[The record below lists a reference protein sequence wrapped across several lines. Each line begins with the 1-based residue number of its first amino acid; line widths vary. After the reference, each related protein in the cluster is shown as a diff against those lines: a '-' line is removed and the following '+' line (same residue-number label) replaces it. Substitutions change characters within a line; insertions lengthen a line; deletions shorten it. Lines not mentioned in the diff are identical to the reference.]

1 MITTNIPISSSI
13 SAVKA
18 KVDIY
23 DGATLVQ
30 SCTCS
35 EHLQDFILTREGD
48 TSKFFGFGVAH
59 KVALSL
65 IDINYTLKPI
75 KKGYTIKIGLGDG
88 TNFDYPF
95 PTFYIAEISREE
107 KTRTTTITAYDILYK
122 ADILTIRD
130 FKEMFADTSLS
141 GMAAYCAS
149 ALGLEVDGR
158 IQIAGTDDS
167 AFFYVQKGAANFSD
181 DDSIKTVLTAI
192 AEATQTI
199 YYINNNDYL
208 VFKRLDKNG
217 EPVFTVTKDIY
228 YELTTQTSRTLT
240 KIASVTELGDN
251 LYFGTDES
259 ATQYIRDNAFWVTST
274 KLDELLTDAANRVLG
289 LTITQLECEWEG
301 NHLLEIGDKVAF
313 VTEDNSTV
321 TCFILD
327 DVIDYQ
333 GYINQIT
340 AWEYTEDDS
349 TNAGNPTSIGDK
361 INQTVAKVDKVN
373 KEITLMVSDANATKS
388 ALSELQLNT
397 EEISMSVREVE
408 VATEEQLKT
417 FSNNIDTLTK
427 EVGLKVDSE
436 AVSIVVGQVL
446 SEGVEKVVTSSKHYT
461 FDDNGLEIKSSD
473 SEISTLVTEDGMRI
487 YKNNSEVL
495 TADNRGVQATDLH
508 ARTYLIIGENSR
520 LEDKGNR
527 TACFWIGPAGG

>member
-23 DGATLVQ
+23 NGTTLVQ

-35 EHLQDFILTREGD
+35 EHLQDFIVSREGD
-48 TSKFFGFGVAH
+48 TSKFFGFGVIH

-65 IDINYTLKPI
+65 IDINYNLEPI
-75 KKGYTIKIGLGDG
+75 EKGYTIKIGLGDG

-95 PTFYIAEISREE
+95 PTFYISEISREE
-107 KTRTTTITAYDILYK
+107 KTRTTTITAYDTLYK
-122 ADILTIRD
+122 ASMYTTSSIKPTANIMLSNLVMRCALTLGIDIENLI
-130 FKEMFADTSLS
+130 
-141 GMAAYCAS
+141 G
-149 ALGLEVDGR
+149 
-158 IQIAGTDDS
+158 IDDE
-167 AFFYVQKGAANFSD
+167 AFNIIINQEANFAGD
-181 DDSIKTVLTAI
+181 EPLRAALNAI

-208 VFKRLDKNG
+208 VFKRLDKDG
-217 EPVFTVTKDIY
+217 EPVFTVTKDMY
-228 YELTTQTSRTLT
+228 YELTTQTKRTLT
-240 KIASVTELGDN
+240 RIVSATELGDN
-251 LYFGTDES
+251 LYAGES
-259 ATQYIRDNAFWVTST
+259 GAVVQYVRDNPFWVVDTN
-274 KLDELLTDAANRVLG
+274 LDNTLNEAAERILG

-313 VTEDNSTV
+313 VTEDDSLVN
-321 TCFILD
+321 CFILD
-327 DVIDYQ
+327 DTIDYQ

-340 AWEYTEDDS
+340 AWEYTEGDTTAS
-349 TNAGNPTSIGDK
+349 GNPTSIGDK

-373 KEITLMVSDANATKS
+373 KEITLMVSDVNETKNS
-388 ALSELQLNT
+388 ISELQLRSD
-397 EEISMSVREVE
+397 EIVMSVSSLETTTNDYVE
-408 VATEEQLKT
+408 ALN
-417 FSNNIDTLTK
+417 NNIETLTQ
-427 EVGLKVDSE
+427 EVNLKVDSS

-446 SEGVEKVVTSSKHYT
+446 SEGVDKVVTASKKYT
-461 FDDNGLEIKSSD
+461 FDDNGLEISSSD
-473 SEISTLVTEDGMRI
+473 SEIETLITEDGMTI

-495 TADNRGVQATDLH
+495 TADNKGVQATDLH